1 MALEKDAKKIESC
14 WFRHTAL
21 SQMKLANQG
30 HLTGNHTLVCPLGRL
45 AIAAEYGIHSR
56 DSDDEPARSTAEKE
70 ETGRRAQKPF
80 RVNERSSRPLPRLR
94 LRAPTPAGVPISCRW
109 EGDQTELKR
118 IRSC

>member
-45 AIAAEYGIHSR
+45 AIAAEYAIHSR
-56 DSDDEPARSTAEKE
+56 DSDDEPARSTAEKKLAE
-70 ETGRRAQKPF
+70 EIQKLF

-94 LRAPTPAGVPISCRW
+94 LRAPTPAGVPISCR
-109 EGDQTELKR
+109 
-118 IRSC
+118 